1 MKGWYVDG
9 FALADLQRKQSDRSK
24 VNTNFYKNGPYQT
37 TDQRQS
43 DLKAFEI
50 LSIVNI

>member
-1 MKGWYVDG
+1 MKGWYIDG
-9 FALADLQRKQSDRSK
+9 FALADLQRKQSGSK
-24 VNTNFYKNGPYQT
+24 VYTNFYKNGPYQT

>member
-9 FALADLQRKQSDRSK
+9 FALADLERKQSGSK
-24 VNTNFYKNGPYQT
+24 VNTNFNKNGPYQT